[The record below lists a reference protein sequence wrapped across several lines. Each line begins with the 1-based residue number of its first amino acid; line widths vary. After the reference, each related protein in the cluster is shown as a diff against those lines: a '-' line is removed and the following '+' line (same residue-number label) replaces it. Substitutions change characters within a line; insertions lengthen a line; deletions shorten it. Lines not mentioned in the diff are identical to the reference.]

1 VKYATDGIFTMNL
14 PELAPTQVAQDVSA
28 EDFEKEIGK
37 RTYFGVCTGCHTY
50 SVRMIGPSVKS
61 IQALY
66 FDDPEGIAAYIN
78 DPIKK
83 REDYPEMPPQNYL
96 TEETRMAVA
105 KYMLGVTK

>member
-1 VKYATDGIFTMNL
+1 MTL
-14 PELAPTQVAQDVSA
+14 PEMAPTEIEQAVSDEA
-28 EDFEKEIGK
+28 FEKEIGK
-37 RTYFGVCTGCHTY
+37 RAYYGVCTGCHTY

-66 FDDPEGIAAYIN
+66 FDDPEGIAEYIN

-83 REDYPEMPPQNYL
+83 RDDYPEMPPQNYL

-105 KYMLGVTK
+105 KHMLGVRE